1 MYAVLHFG
9 GHDVSCALR
18 AWEGRA
24 AYDRMKND
32 LLARYARYSLADMVR
47 GIDEH
52 FPGETFGLPNL
63 FLDERRLALARV
75 IASVLARHEETY
87 RRIWEEN
94 RGLVALPA
102 AAPMRRSRMPW
113 RSSPV
118 TSSSKRSARRW
129 PSSNSQDRC
138 PLGSRS
144 SWARRPRWG

>member
-1 MYAVLHFG
+1 
-9 GHDVSCALR
+9 
-18 AWEGRA
+18 
-24 AYDRMKND
+24 MKND

-94 RGLVALPA
+94 RGLIGYLRRADVPIPDALAHHRPSRPRARGQRGGSPARTARPLPA
-102 AAPMRRSRMPW
+102 RVEELA
-113 RSSPV
+113 
-118 TSSSKRSARRW
+118 
-129 PSSNSQDRC
+129 
-138 PLGSRS
+138 
-144 SWARRPRWG
+144 WARRPRWG